1 MEAGAVLLA
10 PDDSSDI
17 IVLSL
22 IILILA
28 ADNFS
33 FSPHW
38 ECLSSL
44 NNT

>member
-22 IILILA
+22 ITLNLA
-28 ADNFS
+28 ADSFS
-33 FSPHW
+33 FPPTG
-38 ECLSSL
+38 
-44 NNT
+44 NV